1 MRQQHFLP
9 SIDKR
14 SISNSK
20 QATGF
25 TLIELLVVIAIIAIL
40 AGMLL
45 PALSKAK
52 NKATGI
58 SCINNLKQLSLAAQ
72 VYAGDFD
79 DKWPAN
85 NEGDPNVDLANPPA
99 NYVPDV
105 WVEGRERSNLTDP
118 ATAQGMISEKVSLLA
133 PYMKSKDS
141 FRCPGD
147 KKLIKQG
154 NKSFL
159 AARSYGMNTF
169 FGWTTAPYHAEPSA
183 KYKVFKKTTDVT
195 QPSQFF
201 VFGEIHSSS
210 ICRPQF
216 GVHMDNNNVY
226 HVPANYHGQLSNF
239 TYADSHAEAHK
250 WVSSKFN
257 NLQLPETDS
266 FWHNHETTMPGVSIA
281 EISADLTWLKL
292 HTTELK

>member
-1 MRQQHFLP
+1 MREP
-9 SIDKR
+9 SFVR
-14 SISNSK
+14 RVGSESTSSSRLS
-20 QATGF
+20 GF

-45 PALSKAK
+45 PALSNAK
-52 NKATGI
+52 KKATSI

-72 VYAGDFD
+72 VYAGDYD

-85 NEGDPNVDLANPPA
+85 GPGDTIVNLANPPP

-118 ATAQGMISEKVSLLA
+118 QTAQGMVSDKVSLIA

-169 FGWTTAPYHAEPSA
+169 FGWEGAAYHNEPTP
-183 KYKVFKKTTDVT
+183 KYRVSKKISDTS
-195 QPSQFF
+195 QPALFF
-201 VFGEIHSSS
+201 VFGEIHPYS

-216 GVHMDNNNVY
+216 GVHMDGNNVY
-226 HVPANYHGQLSNF
+226 HVPGNFHGRPSNF
-239 TYADSHAEAHK
+239 SFADGHAEARK

-257 NLQLPETDS
+257 DPQLAETDA
-266 FWHNHETTMPGVSIA
+266 FWHNHETTLPRA
-281 EISADLTWLKL
+281 TPQEILADLTWLRL

>member
-1 MRQQHFLP
+1 MRQPCTSGRVRSQLGKCL
-9 SIDKR
+9 SDK
-14 SISNSK
+14 
-20 QATGF
+20 GF

-45 PALSKAK
+45 PALAKAK
-52 NKATGI
+52 AKATGI
-58 SCINNLKQLSLAAQ
+58 ACLNNSKQLVLAAQ
-72 VYAGDFD
+72 VYAGDYD

-85 NEGDPNVDLANPPA
+85 GMGDANVNLANIPA
-99 NYVPDV
+99 NYVASV
-105 WVEGRERSNLTDP
+105 WVEGRDRSNLTDP
-118 ATAQGMISEKVSLLA
+118 ATANGMLSEKVSLMA
-133 PYMKSKDS
+133 PYMKAKDS

-159 AARSYGMNTF
+159 NPRSYGMNTF
-169 FGWTTAPYHAEPSA
+169 YAWEGATYHAEPNA
-183 KYKVFKKTTDVT
+183 KYKVFKKVSHVT
-195 QPSQFF
+195 QPSMFF
-201 VFGEIHSSS
+201 AFGEIHPYS

-226 HVPANYHGQLSNF
+226 HVPGNYHGKPSNF
-239 TYADSHAEAHK
+239 SFGDGHAESHK

-257 NLQLPETDS
+257 DPPLTEADG
-266 FWHNHETTMPGVSIA
+266 FWHNHETTIPKVTIA
-281 EISADLTWLKL
+281 EISTDLTWLKT